1 MTATTNGYSLR
12 HPQTTAWGILLASFL
27 ALCSLCAVTTAG
39 ARWFLLESEVGLTV
53 RLTVSRGRVDLR
65 LPDGTDI
72 GVNRDLVI
80 DAATA
85 SFETD
90 STSQGYLTFEDT
102 YSQQIVARVFLLQ
115 DTSATLVRAT
125 RPRFDFSSNPYHV
138 LMESSAGKF
147 LVQARDGA
155 NRPTDIQVR
164 SNAGAAQVDDV
175 ADVRAEITGQ
185 DILLKTNEGS
195 GLLVKR
201 DGETRRVQG
210 GQQGALRT
218 DPHGAQAFDVQFWQE
233 RALNASFGSTIDVE
247 TNPALPIGWACTSQA
262 NRQNEPQGSVTRQA
276 VEGQAA
282 LRLER
287 AGQGLDHAESRC
299 TYSFETAPRV
309 PQDVTPFTSLAIRG
323 RLQILGQDVTTCGI
337 QGSECPIMLELEYLA
352 AGSEDTPSYWRH
364 GFYAVR
370 PTADTN
376 PLSCDTCLQE
386 HERLTSG
393 AWYIY
398 DSGDLFRLL
407 PENRRPVRITR
418 LSVYASGH
426 AYDAL
431 VTDLQVVA
439 GQPQ

>member
-1 MTATTNGYSLR
+1 MTATTKGYSLR
-12 HPQTTAWGILLASFL
+12 HPQTVAWGMLLAAFL
-27 ALCSLCAVTTAG
+27 VLCGVCAATTAG

-65 LPDGTDI
+65 LPDGTDV

-80 DAATA
+80 DATRA

-90 STSQGYLTFEDT
+90 SASQGYLTFEDT

-125 RPRFDFSSNPYHV
+125 RPRFDFSGNPYRV
-138 LMESSAGKF
+138 QLDTSAGKF
-147 LVQARDGA
+147 VVQTEDGA
-155 NRPTDIQVR
+155 NRPLDVQVR
-164 SNAGAAQVDDV
+164 SGAGAAQVDQV
-175 ADVRAEITGQ
+175 AGIRAEITGQ
-185 DILLKTNEGS
+185 DILLRADEGS
-195 GLLVKR
+195 AVLVMR
-201 DGETRRVQG
+201 DGHTRRVLG

-218 DPHGAQAFDVQFWQE
+218 DPHGAQAFDVQFWQD
-233 RALNASFGSTIDVE
+233 RSLNASFGTTLDIE
-247 TNPALPIGWACTSQA
+247 TNPALPVGWACTSQA

-276 VEGQAA
+276 VEGRVG

-299 TYSFETAPRV
+299 TYSFEVAPRV
-309 PQDVTPFTSLAIRG
+309 PQDVTPFTSLAIQG
-323 RLQILGQDVTTCGI
+323 RLQIISQDVTTCGI

-370 PTADTN
+370 PTADAN
-376 PLSCDTCLQE
+376 PLSCDTCLQD

-393 AWYIY
+393 AWYVY

-407 PENRRPVRITR
+407 PENRRPIRITR